1 MLQRVP
7 HTRAARR
14 ASSPGGVGE
23 ASPELDPVY
32 PPCSALPAP
41 SACGSLQVGLSSVT
55 RKCWKQPPRQGSR
68 QRDSAEDPLQPP
80 AGVPAE
86 QGVLLA
92 PCL

>member
-55 RKCWKQPPRQGSR
+55 HK
-68 QRDSAEDPLQPP
+68 
-80 AGVPAE
+80 
-86 QGVLLA
+86 
-92 PCL
+92 

>member
-7 HTRAARR
+7 HTRATRR
-14 ASSPGGVGE
+14 ASSPGVGE
-23 ASPELDPVY
+23 ASPELDPVC